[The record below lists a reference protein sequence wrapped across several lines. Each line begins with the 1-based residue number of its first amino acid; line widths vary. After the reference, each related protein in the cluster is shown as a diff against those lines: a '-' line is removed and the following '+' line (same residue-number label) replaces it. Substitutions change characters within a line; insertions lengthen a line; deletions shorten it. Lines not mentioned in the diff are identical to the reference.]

1 MGTFW
6 YFSLLMHHVRILK
19 ASRGRQLRVGVQ
31 VRADSYCLDLNNAA
45 FASLLGFNSLKQ
57 AFLFKIDN

>member
-1 MGTFW
+1 
-6 YFSLLMHHVRILK
+6 MHHVRILK